1 MFGTDMFIS
10 TSIKNHQVCP
20 EETDEEFNASV

>member
-1 MFGTDMFIS
+1 MSVTDMFIS

-20 EETDEEFNASV
+20 EERDEEFNASV

>member
-1 MFGTDMFIS
+1 MFVTDTFIP

-20 EETDEEFNASV
+20 EEGDEEFNASV